1 MDKPYIPISC
11 SFHDI
16 LLDRSTRK
24 KEVRIVYLEGEEKL
38 EQIGIIEDVFT
49 KNKVEYLQVRNGPI
63 IRLDA
68 LISVDEE
75 ALADFSS
82 C

>member
-24 KEVRIVYLEGEEKL
+24 KEVRIVYLAGKGKSEL
-38 EQIGIIEDVFT
+38 LGIIEDVFT
-49 KNKVEYLQVRNGPI
+49 KKKVEYLKIRNGPI